1 MRNDCLPEPAA
12 ELSGRIVILA
22 NPAAGG
28 ADRGALARFVAA
40 LAGPTRQI
48 ETIISAGPGDLRRL
62 SQEVVA
68 DVLIVAG
75 GDGSIN
81 EAVEGLLARHGPRPV
96 LGIIPQGTVNVLAS
110 ELALPRDPALLAR
123 AYLANRIGKL
133 SLGVAN
139 GRPFVL
145 MASAGLDA
153 EVVSAMRP
161 ALKKII
167 GSAAYLV
174 EAGRLLLRESPPL
187 QIETDRGIYHAPLAI
202 VANAARYG
210 GDFIVSRDVHAL
222 RPGLRLIAL
231 RKVDLLSLLRIGC
244 FLIRGKV
251 ETSGL
256 IDSVAVRWAT
266 IQAAPAAATQIDG
279 DALGRTPLLVHEANE
294 ALDILLAQAGAKA

>member
-1 MRNDCLPEPAA
+1 LRNDCLPEPAA